1 MNIIFAKIKL
11 AFITDTSLRSAR
23 YANILLRT
31 MEPIMTSILRM
42 ERPAITSR
50 IRHLQRKIQNKT
62 RLFRDKDTLI
72 IPIFLLFSHLKSFQS
87 AIYSKNRCRR
97 GKLRPKTRGTTVAD
111 GSSTGWR
118 TDVQTRRRRP
128 FGRRPDRI
136 GESLPDRNSVIAPSG
151 RTKTGPRTVRTEM
164 ASDRRITPPQR

>member
-1 MNIIFAKIKL
+1 MNIIFAKIKF

-72 IPIFLLFSHLKSFQS
+72 IPILLLFSHLKSFQS
-87 AIYSKNRCRR
+87 AIYSENRRR
-97 GKLRPKTRGTTVAD
+97 REKLRPKTRGTTVAD
-111 GSSTGWR
+111 GPSAGRR
-118 TDVQTRRRRP
+118 TDVQTRR
-128 FGRRPDRI
+128 RRPDRI